1 VTAVATR
8 RPAAP
13 EARHSTAPTAPT
25 APRWWVDR
33 APFVAS
39 ALFSAIF
46 IGRSAFRIRGRLAF
60 SLFDDAMVSMTYAR
74 NLAHGHG
81 LVWTPGAKPVEGFT
95 NPLWTLW
102 MAVLHLWG
110 LPDRLVSL
118 AVMVSGAVL
127 LLLTLVAVRRL
138 ARDLAGDDRLV
149 VGVASW
155 ATVACYPLVYWT
167 LRGMEVGLLA
177 CLATTAAMLAVEA
190 RRTGR
195 PRLPALAVVLA
206 LGVLTREDFAVV
218 AVVVIAAT
226 AAWSLERR
234 RVAIMLGT
242 TVAGTLAAQ
251 EAFRLAYFHEL
262 LPNTYV
268 LKIAGI
274 PLLQRLDR
282 GALVLLQTV
291 GLELIVPL
299 AVIAL
304 GMALRRGRQDP
315 AELFLLGIV
324 AGLCAY
330 TLWTGG
336 DAWEWMLT
344 PDRFVTIGLP
354 LVAVLT
360 GISVRRIRDADD
372 HARLHRLALR
382 VVTGAAALVVA
393 ALCVDGGP
401 PGLMLGGG
409 TSRFRETVIVAFVSL
424 VVLRSVT
431 VRRAL
436 RPGGLAVALTLAAV
450 IGVAGVAMHGWVHT
464 SGDHVH
470 DDQRE
475 ARLGDELRR
484 VTDTRATIAVTWA
497 GAVPYFSHRHTID
510 LLGKAD
516 PVIARSRPHPGGFY
530 PGHTKWDYGYS
541 IGRLRPDVVTFVL
554 RGADRATLARIE
566 RWGYVQIAPRSFV
579 RADTRDVDVAAL
591 RDFVRRHPPIG

>member
-1 VTAVATR
+1 VTAVAT

-13 EARHSTAPTAPT
+13 EARLSTAPVTNR
-25 APRWWVDR
+25 RWADR

-39 ALFSAIF
+39 ALFSAVF

-102 MAVLHLWG
+102 MAALHLWG
-110 LPDRLVSL
+110 LPDRLVPL

-195 PRLPALAVVLA
+195 PRLPAIAVVLA

-218 AVVVIAAT
+218 AAVVVVVAT

-234 RVAIMLGT
+234 RVAVTLGT
-242 TVAGTLAAQ
+242 VVAGTLAAQ

-268 LKIAGI
+268 LKIVGT

-291 GLELIVPL
+291 GLELVVPL

-324 AGLCAY
+324 TGLCAY

-360 GISVRRIRDADD
+360 GIAVRRIRDADD
-372 HARLHRLALR
+372 PARLHRLALR
-382 VVTGAAALVVA
+382 VVTGGAALVVA
-393 ALCVDGGP
+393 AVCVDGGP
-401 PGLMLGGG
+401 TGLMLGGG
-409 TSRFRETVIVAFVSL
+409 TSRFRETAIVAFVSL
-424 VVLRSVT
+424 VVIVSVT
-431 VRRAL
+431 AARAVL
-436 RPGGLAVALTLAAV
+436 RPGRLALALALAAIV
-450 IGVAGVAMHGWVHT
+450 GIAGVAMQGWART
-464 SGDHVH
+464 TGDHVH

-484 VTDTRATIAVTWA
+484 VTDARATIAVTWA

-516 PVIARSRPHPGGFY
+516 PVVARSRPHPGGFY

-554 RGADRATLARIE
+554 RGADRATLARI
-566 RWGYVQIAPRSFV
+566 RSWGYVQIAPRSFV
-579 RADTRDVDVAAL
+579 RAGTRDVDVTAL